1 MIFSF
6 KNIAWELQP
15 RRVILFG
22 ILNVTPDSFSDGG
35 SFTTVEAA
43 LERARQLEAEG
54 ADAIDVGGE
63 STRPGADPVSAAEE
77 LARVMPVIAVLR
89 KHLRIPISI
98 DTTKSV
104 VAEAALASGAVIV
117 NDVSG
122 LSRDPRMASVVAASE
137 AGLILMHS
145 RGEPR
150 TMGGMATYGRVVDD
164 VKQELGR
171 RFSAALQAGIP
182 RERMVVDP
190 GIGFAKTAEQ
200 SLQILRELQRFTRA
214 DISDPFAGRPV
225 MVGLSRKS
233 FLGGEMADRAVPTL
247 AAEMWAVHHGARFV
261 RTHDVGPLRD
271 VLATWEKIASAALP
285 PPPRRT

>member
-6 KNIAWELQP
+6 RNIVWDLPP
-15 RRVILFG
+15 RRVILVG

-63 STRPGADPVSAAEE
+63 STRPGADPVPAGEE
-77 LARVMPVIAVLR
+77 LARVLPVIAVLR
-89 KHLRIPISI
+89 QSLAIPISI
-98 DTTKSV
+98 DTTKAV
-104 VAEAALASGAVIV
+104 VAEAALAAGAMIV

-122 LSRDPRMASVVAASE
+122 LARDSRMASVVAASK

-150 TMGGMATYGRVVDD
+150 SMGAMATYGRVVDE
-164 VKQELGR
+164 VNRELGR
-171 RFSAALQAGIP
+171 CFTAALHAGIP
-182 RERMVVDP
+182 RERIAVDP

-200 SLQILRELQRFTRA
+200 SLQILRELRRFTHT
-214 DISDPFAGRPV
+214 DMSEPFSGRPV
-225 MVGLSRKS
+225 MVGVSRKS
-233 FLGGEMADRAVPTL
+233 FLGGDMADRALPTL
-247 AAEMWAVHHGARFV
+247 AAEMWAAQHGARFI

-271 VLATWEKIASAALP
+271 ALATWEKIASAALP

>member
-35 SFTTVEAA
+35 SFTTIESA

-54 ADAIDVGGE
+54 ADVIDVGGE
-63 STRPGADPVSAAEE
+63 STRPGAEPVTAAEE
-77 LARVMPVIAVLR
+77 LGRVMPVIAVLR
-89 KHLRIPISI
+89 KHLKVPISI

-122 LSRDPRMASVVAASE
+122 LSRDPRMASVVAAAE

-150 TMGGMATYGRVVDD
+150 TMGAMATYGRVVDD
-164 VKQELGR
+164 VKRELGR
-171 RFSAALQAGIP
+171 RFTIAMGAGIP
-182 RERMVVDP
+182 RERIAVDP

-200 SLQILRELQRFTRA
+200 SLQILRELQRFTRT
-214 DISDPFAGRPV
+214 DVNDSFSGRPI

-233 FLGGEMADRAVPTL
+233 FLGGDMADRALPTL
-247 AAEMWAVHHGARFV
+247 AAEMWAVQQGARFI

-271 VLATWEKIASAALP
+271 ALAIWEKIASASLP